1 MMKKYISAIL
11 IFVFVLS
18 LTTGCTQVKSQIKDI
33 KAETFGIR
41 RTFDVYDDFGNK
53 TLSVT
58 GDSTD
63 MQPSEVDNVILI
75 TIDGY
80 TWQHVG
86 STMVVSEDGLINA
99 IADSEGTA
107 ETADWNTASESG
119 KETQTIDTTKNA
131 SGTLTTVDRFVNNVT
146 SNLVGLKRVIFV
158 KNQMGVLVGVYE
170 GDKVLVE
177 DSSLPD
183 STKILIDDKRLTLY
197 RCDFEIF
204 EAGMLNQ

>member
-1 MMKKYISAIL
+1 MKKNISRLL
-11 IFVFVLS
+11 IFLCVMILA
-18 LTTGCTQVKSQIKDI
+18 TGCTQVKSQIKDI
-33 KAETFGIR
+33 KAETFGIE

-86 STMVVSEDGLINA
+86 STMVVSEEGLTNA
-99 IADSEGTA
+99 LANSEASTND
-107 ETADWNTASESG
+107 ADWDTAVEADN
-119 KETQTIDTTKNA
+119 ETQTIDTSRNA
-131 SGTLTTVDRFVNNVT
+131 SGSLTTVDRFFNNVT

-204 EAGMLNQ
+204 EAEMLSE

>member
-1 MMKKYISAIL
+1 MKKYAGRLLIL
-11 IFVFVLS
+11 LAMVSIM
-18 LTTGCTQVKSQIKDI
+18 TGCTQIKSQIKDI

-86 STMVVSEDGLINA
+86 STMIVAEDGLVNA
-99 IADSEGTA
+99 LSSADTA
-107 ETADWNTASESG
+107 QTTSDWETASEAVD
-119 KETQTIDTTKNA
+119 ETQTIDTSQNA
-131 SGTLTTVDRFVNNVT
+131 SGTLTTVDRFFNNVT

-204 EAGMLNQ
+204 EAGMLQ